1 MKIRGVCM
9 NIVDLINKKRLNN
22 ELTDD
27 EIRYITSEYMNDN
40 IKDYQM
46 SAL

>member
-27 EIRYITSEYMNDN
+27 EIRYMNDN